1 MNKIRF
7 IQFVCVVVGIV
18 SLILGV
24 VNDELYRIETDL
36 ILMTNPYYVFAA
48 DLFFIAC
55 LVQCFEREE
64 E

>member
-36 ILMTNPYYVFAA
+36 ILMTNPYYVSAA
-48 DLFFIAC
+48 DLFFVAC

-64 E
+64 G